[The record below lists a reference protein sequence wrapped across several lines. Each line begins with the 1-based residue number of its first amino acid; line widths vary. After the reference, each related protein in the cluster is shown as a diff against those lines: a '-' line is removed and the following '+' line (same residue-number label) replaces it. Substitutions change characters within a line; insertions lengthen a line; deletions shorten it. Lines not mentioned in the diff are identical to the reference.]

1 VDVTPGGTITT
12 TRRDDVPAIRARPT
26 RRPLSGRR
34 SGGAAAFLALP
45 LLLACGEPLE
55 PGAVT
60 GAELTAT
67 GGCAD
72 AMLYAASDDGTHLLT
87 VDWEGAATRAEEQNG
102 LAEEVT
108 LPDEQVQVRLQ
119 VGERLAERVCTDIVD
134 PEWPEIE
141 QRWAAVEGHATIEVA
156 TDPDPSEF
164 PVASVTLTDLRLEP
178 QEGEA
183 TQAWRLDRVE
193 IEEVVIGWYAG

>member
-1 VDVTPGGTITT
+1 MQAIPA
-12 TRRDDVPAIRARPT
+12 RRT
-26 RRPLSGRR
+26 RRPQSGRR
-34 SGGAAAFLALP
+34 SVGAAACLALP
-45 LLLACGEPLE
+45 LLLLSCGEPLE
-55 PGAVT
+55 PGGVT
-60 GAELTAT
+60 GADLTET

-72 AMLYAASDDGTHLLT
+72 AMLYAASGDSTHLLT
-87 VDWEGAATRAEEQNG
+87 VAWKDAATRAEEQDG

-108 LPDEQVQVRLQ
+108 LPDDQVQVRLQ
-119 VGERLAERVCTDIVD
+119 VGEQLAERVCTDIID

-141 QRWAAVEGHATIEVA
+141 QRWAAVEGRATIEVD

-178 QEGEA
+178 QAGDA
-183 TQAWRLDRVE
+183 TPAWPLDRVE